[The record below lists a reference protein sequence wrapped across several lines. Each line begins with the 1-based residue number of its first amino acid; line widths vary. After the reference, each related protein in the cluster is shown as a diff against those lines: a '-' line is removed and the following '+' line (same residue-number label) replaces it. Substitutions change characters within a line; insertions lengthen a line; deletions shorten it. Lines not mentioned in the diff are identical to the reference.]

1 MARNGG
7 GQVETDGSHSDDGRG
22 GGNGADDGTRDDD
35 NRRTTPLVPEADSN
49 RVLGL
54 VNKILST
61 GVNGLGP
68 YKSAI
73 EIAEEAVATHGD
85 REVAIQRLIAAH
97 RRWVGSSGFATGLG
111 GLMGLPVT
119 VPTDVTVFYVLCARM
134 SAAIAI
140 LRGYDINSEEVQS
153 AVLISLLG
161 GSAAGALGGLG
172 VEIGTKTAM
181 AGLRKLPG
189 RVLIEINKKVG
200 YRLLTKFGTK
210 GSINLVRGIPL
221 VGGGVGAGV
230 NVVAINQIAKHA
242 TATFVPLDESTD
254 RSGT

>member
-1 MARNGG
+1 MQSGAIPTSHLGGRLNSHGSNGSNGQG
-7 GQVETDGSHSDDGRG
+7 GDGGDEDHSKD
-22 GGNGADDGTRDDD
+22 NGDHRS
-35 NRRTTPLVPEADSN
+35 TPLVPEADSS
-49 RVLGL
+49 RALSF
-54 VNKILST
+54 VNKVLAV

-68 YKSAI
+68 YKSATQ
-73 EIAEEAVATHGD
+73 IAQEALATHGD
-85 REVAIQRLIAAH
+85 REVAIRRLVATH

-111 GLMGLPVT
+111 GLVALPVT
-119 VPTDVTVFYVLCARM
+119 VPTDITVFYTLCARM

-161 GSAAGALGGLG
+161 ASAAGALGGLG
-172 VEIGTKTAM
+172 VEIGTKTAL

-200 YRLLTKFGTK
+200 YRLITKFGTK
-210 GSINLVRGIPL
+210 GTINLVRGVPL

-230 NVVAINQIAKHA
+230 NIFAINQIAKYA
-242 TATFVPLDESTD
+242 KSTFVAT
-254 RSGT
+254 